1 MRIALIGTGR
11 MGSTIARL
19 AAEYGH
25 ELSAVFSSS
34 ITIESST
41 AEDHLANSDVAIDFS
56 AAAAVR
62 SNVTAA
68 VRMNVP
74 IVVGTTGWNEEMQ
87 AIRSIVDTGNGSM
100 LFAPNFSLGVA
111 LLSHA
116 VRAMTPLLNRLDE
129 FDPYICETHHV
140 RKADSPSGTALHLGD
155 ILLEGL
161 DRKTNLLFGNPE
173 GPIAAGSLQVTSSR
187 AGSVFGVHEV
197 HIDGSDDHLTLTHS
211 AKNRDGFARGAL
223 VAAEW
228 LIGRTGFHTLDDMLR
243 EWGSRETAALAPD
256 QPSIEQ

>member
-1 MRIALIGTGR
+1 MRIALIGTGH

-34 ITIESST
+34 MTADSKS
-41 AEDHLANSDVAIDFS
+41 AEDQLSESDVAIDFS

-62 SNVTAA
+62 SNVDAA

-74 IVVGTTGWNEEMQ
+74 IVVGTTGWNAELE
-87 AIRSIVDTGNGSM
+87 AVRSIVRSGNGTM

-111 LLSHA
+111 LLAHA
-116 VRAMTPLLNRLDE
+116 VRAVTPLLNHLEE
-129 FDPYICETHHV
+129 FDPYISETHHV

-161 DRKTNLLFGNPE
+161 DRKTDLLTGNTD
-173 GPIAAGSLQVTSSR
+173 GPIEASTLQVTSSR
-187 AGSVFGVHEV
+187 AGSVFGIHEV
-197 HIDGSDDHLTLTHS
+197 HIDGPDDHLTLMHS
-211 AKNRDGFARGAL
+211 AKNRVGFARGAL
-223 VAAEW
+223 IAAEW

-243 EWGSRETAALAPD
+243 EWGSRETAAL
-256 QPSIEQ
+256 SHSS

>member
-19 AAEYGH
+19 AADSGH

-34 ITIESST
+34 ITVCSST
-41 AEDHLANSDVAIDFS
+41 AENLLAQSDVAIDFS

-62 SNVTAA
+62 SNVAAA

-74 IVVGTTGWNEEMQ
+74 IVVGTTGWNHEEE
-87 AIRSIVDTGNGSM
+87 AVRSIVDSGNGSL

-116 VRAMTPLLNRLDE
+116 IRAMTPLLNRLGE
-129 FDPYICETHHV
+129 FDPYISETHHV
-140 RKADSPSGTALHLGD
+140 RKADSPSGTALHLGG

-161 DRKTNLLFGNPE
+161 DRKTNLLAGNTSGLIE
-173 GPIAAGSLQVTSSR
+173 LSALQVTSSR
-187 AGSVFGVHEV
+187 AGSVFGTHEV
-197 HIDGSDDHLTLTHS
+197 HIDGPDDHLTLTHH
-211 AKNRDGFARGAL
+211 AKSRDGFARGAL

-228 LIGRTGFHTLDDMLR
+228 LIGRAGFHTLEDMLR
-243 EWGSRETAALAPD
+243 EWDTRKTMAVSHA
-256 QPSIEQ
+256 S